1 MKENKDNKPSAL
13 DTMLDSIYGNGGE
26 TSETTDVTNMG
37 RQDSVV
43 EVDDDNKETP
53 DEPAGNSE
61 DVKDGDD
68 LTVGNDDT
76 EIPEH
81 ILNNSKE
88 EKETDDNQDNN
99 SADNDSTGSDSE
111 PSTEDVTEAQ
121 QVSALFDAVGESLGW
136 NMADFKDEDKPVTVE
151 EFTQYLGKVVEHNS
165 VPQYADERIAQLDE
179 YVKNGGKFED
189 FYQKQQET
197 LSFENL
203 DLENEDNQ
211 KTVIRELLKHNG
223 YSDEQ
228 INNKI
233 SRYEDA
239 DMLYDESEDALER
252 LKVIRENEI
261 EENRK
266 QQEEYARQQ
275 EEQNRQFFQSVQND
289 INNLNTIRGIS
300 IPKEDRVALYEYIF
314 KVDKDG
320 VSQYQKDF
328 NKNLSK
334 NLIESAYFTMK
345 GDSLVSGAKRDGETS
360 AAEKLR
366 KILRNTSKNH
376 STYNTQQKQ
385 KSAAELVSGLF

>member
-43 EVDDDNKETP
+43 EVDDDNKTP
-53 DEPAGNSE
+53 DNQKGDSE

-68 LTVGNDDT
+68 LTVGNDNT
-76 EIPEH
+76 EIHEH

-88 EKETDDNQDNN
+88 EKETNDNQDDDNTAN
-99 SADNDSTGSDSE
+99 DNDSGDTDLSA
-111 PSTEDVTEAQ
+111 EDVTEAQ

-136 NMADFKDEDKPVTVE
+136 NMADFNEEDKPVTVE

-165 VPQYADERIAQLDE
+165 VPQYADERIAKLDE

-189 FYQKQQET
+189 FYQKQQDT

-211 KTVIRELLKHNG
+211 KSVIRELLKYNG

-266 QQEEYARQQ
+266 QQEEYAKQQ
-275 EEQNRQFFQSVQND
+275 EEQNRQFFQSVQSD
-289 INNLNTIRGIS
+289 INNLSTIRGIS
-300 IPKEDRVALYEYIF
+300 IPKEDRAALYEYIF
-314 KVDKDG
+314 KVDQDG
-320 VSQYQKDF
+320 VSQYQRDF

-385 KSAAELVSGLF
+385 RSAAELVSGLF